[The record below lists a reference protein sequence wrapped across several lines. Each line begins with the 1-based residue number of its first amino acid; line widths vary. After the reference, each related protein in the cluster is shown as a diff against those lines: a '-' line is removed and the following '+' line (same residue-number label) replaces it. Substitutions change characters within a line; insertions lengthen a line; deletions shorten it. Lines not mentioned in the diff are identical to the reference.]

1 MISLVPYEE
10 SSDSSDES
18 EVEEK
23 KPEVKK
29 TDETAKVEK
38 QPVPEKQKTVIP
50 SFDEAFN
57 STSDFSFVGKKN
69 TEKKTAIKF
78 FNVNEGIKKGAMSMQ
93 EIEEEKARK
102 EAEEKA
108 EKEKGKMKEMER
120 EEKER
125 IDRVLKEREMSDEL
139 YRLKR
144 EGKEIFKEKMKR
156 QRLKGQSGI
165 GDHFRTWRSEA
176 EMKMRQEYM

>member
-1 MISLVPYEE
+1 
-10 SSDSSDES
+10 
-18 EVEEK
+18 
-23 KPEVKK
+23 
-29 TDETAKVEK
+29 
-38 QPVPEKQKTVIP
+38 
-50 SFDEAFN
+50 
-57 STSDFSFVGKKN
+57 
-69 TEKKTAIKF
+69 
-78 FNVNEGIKKGAMSMQ
+78 
-93 EIEEEKARK
+93 
-102 EAEEKA
+102 
-108 EKEKGKMKEMER
+108 MKEMER

-139 YRLKR
+139 YRRSVDRLYWVVVKR

>member
-1 MISLVPYEE
+1 
-10 SSDSSDES
+10 
-18 EVEEK
+18 
-23 KPEVKK
+23 
-29 TDETAKVEK
+29 
-38 QPVPEKQKTVIP
+38 
-50 SFDEAFN
+50 
-57 STSDFSFVGKKN
+57 
-69 TEKKTAIKF
+69 
-78 FNVNEGIKKGAMSMQ
+78 
-93 EIEEEKARK
+93 
-102 EAEEKA
+102 
-108 EKEKGKMKEMER
+108 MKEMER

-139 YRLKR
+139 YRRSVDRLYWVVVQR